1 MNDGNL
7 LRSSTPERKLGRVRH
22 DCKPGLLRRPARQ
35 LAILPLVI
43 TRLLVALMA
52 LLALP
57 AAAVADPIP
66 ETDTSAQA
74 FFGAPATQNPI
85 FGIPEAPR
93 HPFMAPNER
102 SNIHTDAWQT
112 DTNRL
117 PGPLGRDMKRVS
129 ASHFADCGSVT
140 FDSKGR
146 IVSVCVGLQGPGA
159 GGAGLNLID
168 PQTLDTLAKYDL
180 PPRQP
185 GLATNVLTD
194 FAGGGYFILDNQD
207 RAVVPTTTRHLFV
220 IGETSAPGFAL
231 QRDYDLTSAV
241 PQGDKII
248 SVLPDWSGRYWFA
261 STNGVV
267 GTVDPATGAV
277 KSLDTHEK
285 IGNSFAVDET
295 MGVYIVTDGALY
307 RFTAGAGGAPTVTWR
322 TTYPND
328 GTAKPGQTELGSGT
342 TPTITSTGL
351 VAITDNSN
359 PIDVFVYRRSDGSF
373 VCSAP
378 AFSKNA
384 SDTDQSLIGAGNSF
398 VVENNYG
405 YSNPSAT
412 EQGRTT
418 TPGLERFDVAPGGA
432 CKKVWHSGEIA
443 PSVVPK
449 LSLANGIVYTYTKPG
464 GDRSDPW
471 YLTALDF
478 RTGKT
483 LFKFKAGS
491 GLGFNNHYAPV
502 TIGPDGTAYV
512 GTLGGI
518 VALRDS
524 TPPPLVSFTPSGQRP
539 KARPRLKLGLKYGQ
553 GRVCSKRLARAT
565 IFGPDA
571 RLVKRAD
578 FRVGRRSAGSDTKPP
593 FARTLRVGSGRH
605 HESVVAKVVLVDGRR
620 ATVSRR
626 VRLCSRVAPHP
637 SDRD

>member
-1 MNDGNL
+1 VL
-7 LRSSTPERKLGRVRH
+7 VRR
-22 DCKPGLLRRPARQ
+22 GALRRG
-35 LAILPLVI
+35 ILPAVRKTLLTMLV
-43 TRLLVALMA
+43 VAA
-52 LLALP
+52 AAAFPP
-57 AAAVADPIP
+57 AALAADPIP
-66 ETDTSAQA
+66 ESDTSAPA
-74 FFGAPATQNPI
+74 FLGTPATQNPV

-102 SNIHTDAWQT
+102 SNLHTDAWQT

-117 PGPLGRDMKRVS
+117 PGPLGRDMQRVS

-146 IVSVCVGLQGPGA
+146 IVTVCVGLQGPNG

-168 PQTLDTLAKYDL
+168 PRTLDTIAKYDL

-185 GLATNVLTD
+185 GLPGGGVFTD

-248 SVLPDWSGRYWFA
+248 SALPDWSGRYWFA

-267 GTVDPATGAV
+267 GTVDPASGAI
-277 KSLDTHEK
+277 KSFDTHEK

-295 MGVYIVTDGALY
+295 MGVYIVTDAALY
-307 RFTAGAGGAPTVTWR
+307 RFTAGPDGAPTITWR

-328 GTAKPGQTELGSGT
+328 GTTKPGQTEVGSGT

-359 PIDVFVYRRSDGSF
+359 PIDVFVYRRSSGAF

-378 AFSKNA
+378 VFSKNA

-405 YSNPSAT
+405 YSGPSAT
-412 EQGRTT
+412 EQGGTT
-418 TPGLERFDVAPGGA
+418 TPGLERVDVAAGGA
-432 CKKVWHSGEIA
+432 CRKVWHSGEIA

-464 GDRSDPW
+464 GDKRDPW

-478 RTGKT
+478 RSGRT
-483 LFKFKAGS
+483 LFKFKGGQ
-491 GLGFNNHYAPV
+491 GLGFNNNYAPV

-512 GTLGGI
+512 GTLGGL
-518 VALRDS
+518 VALRDA
-524 TPPPLVSFTPSGQRP
+524 TPPPTVAFGPGGKKPAGR
-539 KARPRLKLGLKYGQ
+539 ARLKLRVRYGQ
-553 GRVCSKRLARAT
+553 GRVCSKRRAT
-565 IFGPDA
+565 VTVLGPDA
-571 RLVKRAD
+571 KFLKRVD
-578 FRVGRRSAGSDTKPP
+578 FRVGKRSAGRVRKAP
-593 FARTLRVGSGRH
+593 FRRTLLVGSGRH
-605 HESVVAKVVLVDGRR
+605 HQSVIAKALLVDGRR
-620 ATVSRR
+620 ATLSQR
-626 VRLCSRVAPHP
+626 VRLCARVAPH
-637 SDRD
+637 DED